1 MGEPANP
8 TPTERAERQKIAAA
22 IVESVRNDEK
32 MPLPGLKV
40 IVYTATS
47 IDHSARGIAFDCLA
61 VEEFVLK
68 LAQEITILL
77 DEKAG
82 RPTEEET

>member
-8 TPTERAERQKIAAA
+8 TPAERAERQKIAAA
-22 IVESVRNDEK
+22 IVESVRNDAK
-32 MPLPGLKV
+32 MPLPGLK
-40 IVYTATS
+40 A
-47 IDHSARGIAFDCLA
+47 IAIQYKGLFFDCVD
-61 VEEFVLK
+61 VEEFVFK

-82 RPTEEET
+82 RSTEEET

>member
-8 TPTERAERQKIAAA
+8 TPAERAERQEIAAA

-32 MPLPGLKV
+32 MPLPGLKAITIQYKGV
-40 IVYTATS
+40 F
-47 IDHSARGIAFDCLA
+47 FDA
-61 VEEFVLK
+61 VEVEEFVFK

-77 DEKAG
+77 
-82 RPTEEET
+82 EERTGKEEP

>member
-8 TPTERAERQKIAAA
+8 TPVERSERQKIAAA
-22 IVESVRNDEK
+22 IVESVRNDER
-32 MPLPGLKV
+32 MPLPGLKALT
-40 IVYTATS
+40 YTSTS
-47 IDHSARGIAFDCLA
+47 LDRAARGIAFDCVD
-61 VEEFVLK
+61 VEEFVFK

-82 RPTEEET
+82 RPPTEDP

>member
-32 MPLPGLKV
+32 MPLPGLK
-40 IVYTATS
+40 A
-47 IDHSARGIAFDCLA
+47 IAIQYKGLFFDCVD
-61 VEEFVLK
+61 VEEFVFK